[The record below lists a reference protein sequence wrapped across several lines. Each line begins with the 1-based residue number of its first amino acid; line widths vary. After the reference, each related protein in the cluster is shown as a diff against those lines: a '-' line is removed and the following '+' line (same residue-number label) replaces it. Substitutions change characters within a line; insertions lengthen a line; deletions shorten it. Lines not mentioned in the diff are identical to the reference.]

1 MSSKQK
7 VLILLP
13 VFDLGGAEKQG
24 LYIAKSL
31 QDSEMYEVEVWAL
44 DQGSGNLCE
53 LLDAANLKY
62 SNLKIPF
69 SSFYNRKKRIG
80 VYLKFRK
87 SLRKAGINSIIP
99 FTYHCNVMSAST
111 YKFGGVSKCL
121 WFQIAMEFHIPMS
134 TFEKLA
140 LKFKPT
146 YASNSRAAGKF
157 IAERHGQNAED
168 VAFIP
173 NPFEKIAIKT
183 ERTVWRLKL
192 GIAEE
197 EIMLFIAANFF
208 PEKDHETLIN
218 GFQIALKQNPKLKL
232 VLAGSQNNKERVN
245 LVKSICYDLGL
256 DKNQVNFIGASDD
269 VSGLINA
276 SDICLLTS
284 VSEGSPN
291 ALIEYMGYGKP
302 IIASSIPSIVELLQP
317 SYLFLFEPRNSQD
330 LALKI
335 FQLTEILNSK
345 VCQELVEINENRVLT
360 EYTIESNFNAFH
372 QILSA

>member
-7 VLILLP
+7 VLVLLP

-31 QDSEMYEVEVWAL
+31 QDSGMYEVEVWAL

-87 SLRKAGINSIIP
+87 SLKKARINSIIP

-111 YKFGGVSKCL
+111 YKFAGVSKCL

-146 YASNSRAAGKF
+146 YAANSRAAGSF

-168 VAFIP
+168 IAFIP
-173 NPFEKIAIKT
+173 NPFEKIAFKIEKAD
-183 ERTVWRLKL
+183 WRSKL
-192 GIAEE
+192 GIAED
-197 EIMLFIAANFF
+197 EIMLFVAANFF

-232 VLAGSQNNKERVN
+232 VLAGSQNYIERIN
-245 LVKSICYDLGL
+245 LVKAKCFDLGMS
-256 DKNQVNFIGASDD
+256 DKNVIFVGASDD
-269 VSGLINA
+269 VPGLIKA
-276 SDICLLTS
+276 AEICLLTS

-302 IIASSIPSIVELLQP
+302 IVASSIPSIVELLKP
-317 SYLFLFEPRNSQD
+317 SYPFLFEPRNSED

-335 FQLTEILNSK
+335 YQLTEILQSK
-345 VCQELVEINENRVLT
+345 ACQELVEVNENRILT

>member
-7 VLILLP
+7 VLVLLP

-31 QDSEMYEVEVWAL
+31 QDSGTYEVEVWAL

-53 LLDAANLKY
+53 LLEAASLKY
-62 SNLKIPF
+62 QNLKIPF
-69 SSFYNRKKRIG
+69 SSFYNRKKRLG
-80 VYLKFRK
+80 VYLSFRK
-87 SLRKAGINSIIP
+87 ALKKAKINSILP
-99 FTYHCNVMSAST
+99 FTYHCNVLSAST
-111 YKFGGVSKCL
+111 YKFAGVSKCL
-121 WFQIAMEFHIPMS
+121 WFQIAMEFHIPVS

-157 IAERHGQNAED
+157 IAERHFQNAED

-173 NPFEKIAIKT
+173 NPFEMIAIKA
-183 ERTVWRLKL
+183 ERVEWRLKL
-192 GIAEE
+192 GIAED

-218 GFQIALKQNPKLKL
+218 GFQLAIKQNPKLKL

-245 LVKSICYDLGL
+245 LIKSLCYDLGL
-256 DKNQVNFIGASDD
+256 DKSQVNFIGASDD

-276 SDICLLTS
+276 TDICLLTS

-302 IIASSIPSIVELLQP
+302 IVASSIPSIEELLEP
-317 SYLFLFEPRNSQD
+317 NYPYLFDKGNPMQ

-335 FQLTEILNSK
+335 NELASNLHTFEVSELTALNKERILS
-345 VCQELVEINENRVLT
+345 
-360 EYTIESNFNAFH
+360 EYTIESNFNAFN

>member
-7 VLILLP
+7 VLVLLP

-31 QDSEMYEVEVWAL
+31 QDSGMYEVEVWAL

-62 SNLKIPF
+62 SDLKIPF

-80 VYLKFRK
+80 VYIKFRK
-87 SLRKAGINSIIP
+87 ALKKAMINSIIP
-99 FTYHCNVMSAST
+99 FTYHCNVLSAST
-111 YKFGGVSKCL
+111 YKFAGVSKCL
-121 WFQIAMEFHIPMS
+121 WFQIAMEFHISVS

-146 YASNSRAAGKF
+146 YTSNSRAAGKF
-157 IAERHGQNAED
+157 IAERHGQNSEG

-183 ERTVWRLKL
+183 EKVKWRSKL
-192 GIAEE
+192 GIAED

-232 VLAGSQNNKERVN
+232 VLAGSQTNKERVN

-317 SYLFLFEPRNSQD
+317 SYPFLFEPRNSED

-335 FQLTEILNSK
+335 FQLTEILNSNA
-345 VCQELVEINENRVLT
+345 CQELVEVNENRVLT

>member
-1 MSSKQK
+1 MASKQK
-7 VLILLP
+7 VLVLLP

-31 QDSEMYEVEVWAL
+31 QDSGMYEVEVWAL

-69 SSFYNRKKRIG
+69 GSFYNRKKRIG

-121 WFQIAMEFHIPMS
+121 WFQIAMEFQIPMS

-146 YASNSRAAGKF
+146 YAANSRAAGKF
-157 IAERHGQNAED
+157 IAERHGQNAKD
-168 VAFIP
+168 IAFIP

-192 GIAEE
+192 GIADD

-208 PEKDHETLIN
+208 PEKDHETLIK
-218 GFQIALKQNPKLKL
+218 GFQIALKENPKLRL
-232 VLAGSQNNKERVN
+232 VLAGSQNNIDRIN
-245 LVKSICYDLGL
+245 LVKSLCFDLGL
-256 DKNQVNFIGASDD
+256 TDQQVIFIGASDD
-269 VSGLINA
+269 VPGLINA

-302 IIASSIPSIVELLQP
+302 IVASAIPSIIELLTP
-317 SYLFLFEPRNSQD
+317 EYPYLFEKGNSKE
-330 LALKI
+330 LSLKI
-335 FQLTEILNSK
+335 N
-345 VCQELVEINENRVLT
+345 ELVSELNTAKVTRLKLVNSERILT

-372 QILSA
+372 QILSI

>member
-31 QDSEMYEVEVWAL
+31 QDSGIYEVEVWAL

-53 LLDAANLKY
+53 LLVAANLKY
-62 SNLKIPF
+62 TNLKIPF
-69 SSFYNRKKRIG
+69 SSFYDRKKRIG

-87 SLRKAGINSIIP
+87 ALKKAKINSIIP
-99 FTYHCNVMSAST
+99 FTYHCNVLSAST
-111 YKFGGVSKCL
+111 YKFAGVSKCL
-121 WFQIAMEFHIPMS
+121 WFQIAMEFHLTMS

-140 LKFKPT
+140 LKFKPI

-157 IAERHGQNAED
+157 IAERHSQNAND
-168 VAFIP
+168 VSFIP
-173 NPFEKIAIKT
+173 NPFEKVTIKS
-183 ERTVWRLKL
+183 ERIDWRLKL
-192 GIAEE
+192 GITED

-218 GFQIALKQNPKLKL
+218 GFHLALKQNPVLKL
-232 VLAGSQNNKERVN
+232 VLAGSQNDIGRVN
-245 LVKSICYDLGL
+245 LIKSLCFDLGL
-256 DKNQVNFIGASDD
+256 SNSQVNFIGISDD

-276 SDICLLTS
+276 SDICILTS

-302 IIASSIPSIVELLQP
+302 IVASSIPSIIELLKP
-317 SYLFLFEPRNSQD
+317 EYPYLFEKGNYIE
-330 LALKI
+330 LAGKINELSLVLQTSKI
-335 FQLTEILNSK
+335 FDLTKANKERILS
-345 VCQELVEINENRVLT
+345 
-360 EYTIESNFNAFH
+360 EYTIESNFNAFD
-372 QILSA
+372 QILYV